1 VWGDPCGFKSRLRHH
16 KKVGWGFYP
25 NDNKFVGLK
34 AQPTSYDT
42 ICEEASERDFKFI

>member
-1 VWGDPCGFKSRLRHH
+1 MVDAHVWGACGEICTGSSPVFDTI

-34 AQPTSYDT
+34 AQPTRLMTVCS
-42 ICEEASERDFKFI
+42 I